1 VQAMKKLSI
10 RARLYFSMVFS
21 LAVLLLVGV
30 VGAWALSDTRSTLD
44 ALVDEQVQVLVD
56 VGELR
61 FSLAQVRRIEKD
73 AIVNANNAVE
83 VANLRTA
90 WGQSLASLRKQMG
103 LLLQGKYAA
112 TGPVQT
118 LSKAPALLKE
128 YEDTIAPVLGQIEA
142 AQIDGSVAAAYAG
155 RVAPQMDAVDKLLGE
170 LSVNSHDQMRAAVH
184 DIDARTNML
193 LRLQIAVV
201 VLALLVLVP
210 VTVLTVRSI
219 TGSLSRAQALAN
231 RIAQGDLSEEVSATR
246 QDEVGQLVQAM
257 GLMQDAL
264 RGLVRQVME
273 AGERIALAS
282 GEMASGNQDLSNRTE
297 QTAASLEEASAS
309 MEQLH
314 ETTQKNS
321 DSSAHANRLASSAAE
336 VAERGGAAVSKVV
349 RTMDDINASSKKIAD
364 IIGVIDGIAFQT
376 NILALNAAVE
386 AARAGE
392 QGRGFAVVA
401 SEVRNLAQRSAQAAG
416 EIKSLIGASVVSVN
430 SGAQQVRDA
439 GQTMGEIVGSVR
451 GVADIIREIAA
462 SAAEQGRGIGEM
474 GATVQH
480 LDTMTQQNAALV
492 EESAAASESLREQC
506 AHLNSAVR
514 RFKLNDEQGRSHL
527 AIGHG

>member
-1 VQAMKKLSI
+1 MLAINQLTI

-21 LAVLLLVGV
+21 LAVLLLVGI
-30 VGAWALSDTRSTLD
+30 VGAWALNDTRSTLD
-44 ALVDEQVQVLVD
+44 ALVDDQVQVLVD

-83 VANLRTA
+83 VANLRTS
-90 WGQSLASLRKQMG
+90 WGQSLAMLRKQMG
-103 LLLQGKYAA
+103 QLLQGKYAQ

-128 YEDTIAPVLGQIEA
+128 YEDAIAPVLGQIEA

-155 RVAPQMDAVDKLLGE
+155 RVAPQMDTVDKLLGE
-170 LSVNSHDQMRAAVH
+170 LSVTSHAQMRAAVQ
-184 DIDARTNML
+184 DIDARTNM
-193 LRLQIAVV
+193 RLQIGIV

-219 TGSLSRAQALAN
+219 TGSLTHAQALAN
-231 RIAQGDLSEEVSATR
+231 RIAQGDLSEEVHATR
-246 QDEVGQLVQAM
+246 KDEVGRLVQAM
-257 GLMQDAL
+257 GLMQESL

-273 AGERIALAS
+273 AGERIAMAS

-297 QTAASLEEASAS
+297 QAAASLEEASAS

-314 ETTQKNS
+314 EITQKNS

-336 VAERGGAAVSKVV
+336 VAERGGTAVSKVV

-401 SEVRNLAQRSAQAAG
+401 SEVRSLAQRSAQAAG

-430 SGAQQVRDA
+430 RCVMLGRRWERSW
-439 GQTMGEIVGSVR
+439 
-451 GVADIIREIAA
+451 VAYAAWQRSSARSPLRPQSKAVA
-462 SAAEQGRGIGEM
+462 SAKWARPCSIW
-474 GATVQH
+474 TP
-480 LDTMTQQNAALV
+480 
-492 EESAAASESLREQC
+492 
-506 AHLNSAVR
+506 
-514 RFKLNDEQGRSHL
+514 
-527 AIGHG
+527 

>member
-1 VQAMKKLSI
+1 M
-10 RARLYFSMVFS
+10 
-21 LAVLLLVGV
+21 
-30 VGAWALSDTRSTLD
+30 DT
-44 ALVDEQVQVLVD
+44 
-56 VGELR
+56 
-61 FSLAQVRRIEKD
+61 
-73 AIVNANNAVE
+73 
-83 VANLRTA
+83 
-90 WGQSLASLRKQMG
+90 
-103 LLLQGKYAA
+103 
-112 TGPVQT
+112 
-118 LSKAPALLKE
+118 
-128 YEDTIAPVLGQIEA
+128 
-142 AQIDGSVAAAYAG
+142 
-155 RVAPQMDAVDKLLGE
+155 VDKLLGE
-170 LSVNSHDQMRAAVH
+170 LSVNSHAQMRAAVH
-184 DIDARTNML
+184 DIDTRTNML
-193 LRLQIAVV
+193 LRLQIGIV

-210 VTVLTVRSI
+210 VTVITVRSI
-219 TGSLSRAQALAN
+219 TGSLSRAQELAN
-231 RIAQGDLSEEVSATR
+231 RIAQGDLSDEVSATR

-321 DSSAHANRLASSAAE
+321 DSSAHANRLAASAAE

-401 SEVRNLAQRSAQAAG
+401 SEVRSLAQRSAQAAG

-451 GVADIIREIAA
+451 GVADIIREIASSTA
-462 SAAEQGRGIGEM
+462 
-474 GATVQH
+474 
-480 LDTMTQQNAALV
+480 
-492 EESAAASESLREQC
+492 
-506 AHLNSAVR
+506 
-514 RFKLNDEQGRSHL
+514 
-527 AIGHG
+527 